1 MSETF
6 LTAEEVG
13 ELTGILAGRRGKRR
27 EELQAEWLR
36 SVGIPFWV
44 NARGRPIIPRTAIE
58 GTRTV
63 AEPPKKKW
71 MPAVM
76 NEDGTF
82 KDFKETNR
90 CPLPTL
96 KERRRRS

>member
-6 LTAEEVG
+6 LTEEEVG
-13 ELTGILAGRRGKRR
+13 ELTGILTGRRGKRR

-58 GTRTV
+58 GRPTT

-71 MPAVM
+71 VPKALREQS
-76 NEDGTF
+76 ED
-82 KDFKETNR
+82 
-90 CPLPTL
+90 
-96 KERRRRS
+96 